1 MQVSGERLRGAC
13 SDDESDRRREWQR
26 IRGAPKVQEAACART
41 GVYMAARARVHSG
54 EGWRSGVVVPKTA
67 RLTLA
72 YCTRG
77 SSSSCTVTLQQ
88 SRLARNVH
96 DALRGYASK
105 FVRVRLRAFYEDSMW
120 G

>member
-1 MQVSGERLRGAC
+1 M
-13 SDDESDRRREWQR
+13 
-26 IRGAPKVQEAACART
+26 QEAACART
-41 GVYMAARARVHSG
+41 GVYTAARARVQSG

-88 SRLARNVH
+88 SRARKVH
-96 DALRGYASK
+96 DAARGYASK
-105 FVRVRLRAFYEDSMW
+105 LFVRVRLGAF
-120 G
+120 